1 MNKKKFLEELEK
13 RLIILDETEKQ
24 DILNEYK
31 DIINEKVKHGKTE
44 EEAIADFGSI
54 DELVKEILGAYKINP
69 DYLKNKQTNS
79 EKAKEIINNS
89 EDLIKTGAK
98 KLADFTRNIINDIKQ
113 SDITVETIF
122 EIIIKAVLLL
132 FGFVILRIPFWIIE
146 GLGLEI
152 LDMIF
157 YPFDK
162 ILVFIW
168 SVIIGVLYLT
178 TCIIIAFLVFKRYFY
193 SNSKPKDN
201 ISEIKKEKINIKD
214 QVEKKQNKNNN
225 NSTIMIIL
233 KVILVCFFLIP
244 LFLSNFGLTIALVV
258 LGFLLYKG
266 LNVISLIIVLLGLI
280 TIFGCIGSFIN
291 NILRNRIKFNFISLI
306 IGIALFVTGCLLVV
320 DSAIK
325 IDYYNDIPHYSY
337 VPKTIVYNEE
347 IDEKTYIY
355 GNDEIEIVI
364 DNTLEDGKIDIEVT
378 YYDDFIAIN
387 KRNHTEKR
395 NDDIYIT
402 TRLRNNSIG
411 KLLDIMV
418 AKLKEN
424 KIYNYGY
431 FFKPEIRVFANEK
444 TINLIKEG

>member
-1 MNKKKFLEELEK
+1 ML
-13 RLIILDETEKQ
+13 
-24 DILNEYK
+24 
-31 DIINEKVKHGKTE
+31 
-44 EEAIADFGSI
+44 
-54 DELVKEILGAYKINP
+54 
-69 DYLKNKQTNS
+69 
-79 EKAKEIINNS
+79 
-89 EDLIKTGAK
+89 
-98 KLADFTRNIINDIKQ
+98 
-113 SDITVETIF
+113 
-122 EIIIKAVLLL
+122 
-132 FGFVILRIPFWIIE
+132 
-146 GLGLEI
+146 
-152 LDMIF
+152 
-157 YPFDK
+157 
-162 ILVFIW
+162 
-168 SVIIGVLYLT
+168 
-178 TCIIIAFLVFKRYFY
+178 
-193 SNSKPKDN
+193 
-201 ISEIKKEKINIKD
+201 
-214 QVEKKQNKNNN
+214 
-225 NSTIMIIL
+225 
-233 KVILVCFFLIP
+233 FLIP

-402 TRLRNNSIG
+402 TR
-411 KLLDIMV
+411 
-418 AKLKEN
+418 
-424 KIYNYGY
+424 
-431 FFKPEIRVFANEK
+431 
-444 TINLIKEG
+444 